1 MQQVFATV
9 LVESNVLLREG
20 LTRILSARPFRMIYS
35 AASIDDSILSR
46 LSQHQSALLVIGAGD
61 DSDALARQIALFKE
75 KQPSGRVAVLAEH
88 YQLSNV
94 LSAFRAGAN
103 AYFVKVATCAAFTKS
118 LELVMLGETIV
129 PREIMPFILKD
140 EEIDL
145 EEVDAQALAIVQSND
160 ARPFQSNDAR
170 PFPSNDARPFSTQES
185 RILCY
190 LVDGFSNKAIAR
202 KIDIAEA
209 TVKVHVKAILR
220 KIRVHNRTQAA
231 VWAVNN
237 NSFAPAD
244 GKCSDI
250 LLGIAGP
257 LGPLEEPDPVPL
269 TNVRLLRK

>member
-1 MQQVFATV
+1 MASIEGSMGQLFATV
-9 LVESNVLLREG
+9 LVVPDVLLREG
-20 LTRILSARPFRMIYS
+20 LARILSERPFQMLYS
-35 AASIDDSILSR
+35 AASIEDSILSK
-46 LSQHQSALLVIGAGD
+46 LSQHQSVLLVIGAGD

-75 KQPSGRVAVLAEH
+75 KQESGRVAVLAER
-88 YQLSNV
+88 YQLSDV

-129 PREIMPFILKD
+129 PREIMPFILRD

-145 EEVDAQALAIVQSND
+145 EEVGAQALTIVQSND
-160 ARPFQSNDAR
+160 ARPFQS
-170 PFPSNDARPFSTQES
+170 SDARPFSTQEK

-202 KIDIAEA
+202 KIEIAEA

-237 NSFAPAD
+237 NSFAPAN
-244 GKCSDI
+244 GKCSNI
-250 LLGIAGP
+250 LLSAA
-257 LGPLEEPDPVPL
+257 E
-269 TNVRLLRK
+269 

>member
-1 MQQVFATV
+1 MRQIYATV
-9 LVESNVLLREG
+9 LVEPNVLLREG
-20 LTRILSARPFRMIYS
+20 LARILSTRPFRMLYS
-35 AASIDDSILSR
+35 AASINNSILSR
-46 LSQHQSALLVIGAGD
+46 LSQHQSVLLVIGAGD

-75 KQPSGRVAVLAEH
+75 KHQSGRVAVLAER
-88 YQLSNV
+88 YQLSSV

-103 AYFVKVATCAAFTKS
+103 AYFIKVATCAAFTKS

-129 PREIMPFILKD
+129 PREIMPFMLRD
-140 EEIDL
+140 EIEL
-145 EEVDAQALAIVQSND
+145 EDEVDAEALSIVQSND

-170 PFPSNDARPFSTQES
+170 ALSAQEK

-231 VWAVNN
+231 VWAINN
-237 NSFAPAD
+237 SSFAPVN
-244 GKCSDI
+244 GKCSNI
-250 LLGIAGP
+250 LLSAA
-257 LGPLEEPDPVPL
+257 E
-269 TNVRLLRK
+269 